1 MMPIHSNIKI
11 LLVEDD
17 APKKR
22 AIEQLLIEN
31 LPLAQIVCVGSLTS
45 AISAIE
51 ENDFKL
57 AVIDMS
63 IPTYEFAVDK
73 EGGGQPEGF
82 GGAEILR
89 FIESESAHTISI
101 IVTQYQEFPDKS
113 AGTTKRIEEL
123 IEELKSE
130 FPSNL
135 FGVFFYSGQRGTWRE
150 EVKHALNKIYEEH
163 IK

>member
-1 MMPIHSNIKI
+1 MPTLSNIKI

-22 AIEQLLIEN
+22 AIEQLLIEHN
-31 LPLAQIVCVGSLTS
+31 PRAEITSAGSLTS

-51 ENDFKL
+51 EQEFDI

-63 IPTYEFAVDK
+63 IPTYEFAIDK

-89 FIESESAHTISI
+89 FIESESPNTISI
-101 IVTQYQEFPDKS
+101 VVTQYQEFPDKS

-123 IEELKSE
+123 IQELKSE
-130 FPSNL
+130 FPVNL
-135 FGVFFYSGQRGTWRE
+135 FGVFHYSSQRGTWRE
-150 EVKHALNKIYEEH
+150 EVKAALDKISE
-163 IK
+163 KLSK

>member
-1 MMPIHSNIKI
+1 MPIHSNINI

-22 AIEQLLIEN
+22 AIEQLLLEHI
-31 LPLAQIVCVGSLTS
+31 PLAKIVSAGSLTS

-51 ENDFKL
+51 ENEFKL

-89 FIESESAHTISI
+89 FIESESPNTISL

-123 IEELKSE
+123 IEELKNE

-135 FGVFFYSGQRGTWRE
+135 FGVFFYSGQRGTWRD
-150 EVKHALNKIYEEH
+150 EVKCALDEIYEKH